1 MKADRPAQCLPFA
14 SRRQR
19 GVAAIEFALI
29 FSVLFMGIYGIAAF
43 GGVLYV
49 QQAISR
55 SAEDGARVVYF
66 SNGTATSDDLKLR
79 IQTAVYQSLAASM
92 VAPASAGNAPAM
104 KEAWLRT
111 HMATMQPEVILSD
124 PRQVQVKVTYPYR
137 DNPLVPP
144 LPLIGNWVPEI
155 LSGKATA
162 ARPLS

>member
-1 MKADRPAQCLPFA
+1 MKTDRPARCLPFA

-92 VAPASAGNAPAM
+92 IAPGNAPAM
-104 KEAWLRT
+104 KEVWLRT
-111 HMATMQPEVILSD
+111 HMAETPPEVILSD
-124 PRQVQVKVTYPYR
+124 PRQVEVKVTYPYR

-155 LSGKATA
+155 LFGKAIA

>member
-1 MKADRPAQCLPFA
+1 MKTVRAAQCLSLA

-19 GVAAIEFALI
+19 GIAAIEFALI

-66 SNGTATSDDLKLR
+66 SNGTATSDELKVR

-111 HMATMQPEVILSD
+111 HMASAQPEVILSD
-124 PRQVQVKVTYPYR
+124 PRQVQVNVTYPYR

-155 LSGKATA
+155 LFGKATA